1 MENIKK
7 KFKSLL
13 KQFSL
18 NFQCKN
24 CHELFFENSLINSI
38 LFIKNY
44 KFFYIIENNSNNKEN
59 YEQFIQSVIISEIIS
74 KDIDNYFNNN
84 NIKFNIIYC
93 KNCNK
98 IIGYKIIKVDL
109 IYKNFINKILIRN
122 DCLDCYY
129 EDDLYFNKINIY
141 KILKIKELNL
151 NIYYELYKNK
161 IDNHINYKEQFKLLL
176 QSQNILNNKNFLYE
190 KYSKIKDYLD
200 YLEYEANIKDLEN
213 KTNKNI

>member
-1 MENIKK
+1 MEKTKN
-7 KFKSLL
+7 KFIALL

-24 CHELFFENSLINSI
+24 CHEIFFENSLINSI
-38 LFIKNY
+38 LFIKNN
-44 KFFYIIENNSNNKEN
+44 KFFYIIEKNLNNKEN
-59 YEQFIQSVIISEIIS
+59 YETFIQSIIISEIIS

-109 IYKNFINKILIRN
+109 VYKNFINKILLRN

-141 KILKIKELNL
+141 KTFKINDLNL
-151 NIYYELYKNK
+151 NNYYYLYKNK
-161 IDNHINYKEQFKLLL
+161 IENHINYKENFKLLL
-176 QSQNILNNKNFLYE
+176 QSQNILDNKNFLHE
-190 KYSKIKDYLD
+190 KFCKLKDYLE